1 MTSPP
6 TGTPKGRGGLLHEK
20 DGDFNPGWL
29 LVCLFATLGLAM
41 SIGGLVVALRDPP
54 SGKVIIPSL
63 LGYASFGMVCSATM
77 VVSLGRAKILNNSRT
92 LSALS
97 KAFSTGGNVWADDER
112 DELWDAPHGGRDAD
126 GHD

>member
-1 MTSPP
+1 MTP
-6 TGTPKGRGGLLHEK
+6 TPRSTGRGGLLHEK

-29 LVCLFATLGLAM
+29 LVCIFATLGLAM

>member
-1 MTSPP
+1 MAEPQ
-6 TGTPKGRGGLLHEK
+6 GRGSLLREK

-29 LVCLFATLGLAM
+29 LVCLFAALGFGVSL
-41 SIGGLVVALRDPP
+41 GGVIVALRDAKA
-54 SGKVIIPSL
+54 GAIIIPVI

-92 LSALS
+92 LSSLS
-97 KAFSTGGNVWADDER
+97 QAFSSGGDVWLDNER
-112 DELWDAPHGGRDAD
+112 DEYWDAPHGGRDVD